1 MVNKTPELLTDS
13 QTILGRKERD
23 SSHLT
28 LYRTTA
34 PAIMR
39 PSRGCEIALNSRRV
53 QPPVPG
59 HVYYSPL
66 YAPALPGGLGSKP
79 LERRKNP
86 TNLLLRNFPD
96 GGLHNHVWNRMPS
109 LHTVLVWVHGT
120 RLGVSPSP
128 SVWVASAPCRAP
140 PRPWE
145 VGWVV
150 KRALMPFLRP
160 TANLRQE
167 PRPVVSVPLENAPET
182 EQRRR
187 QAAFT

>member
-1 MVNKTPELLTDS
+1 MTDS

-66 YAPALPGGLGSKP
+66 YAPALPAGLGSKP

-96 GGLHNHVWNRMPS
+96 GGLHNHVGNQMPS
-109 LHTVLVWVHGT
+109 LHTVLVWVHPCSRRNKVGSQPIA
-120 RLGVSPSP
+120 R

-145 VGWVV
+145 VWWAV
-150 KRALMPFLRP
+150 KGALMPFLRP
-160 TANLRQE
+160 TAKLRQE
-167 PRPVVSVPLENAPET
+167 PWLAGRLSAPGKCIGNSKGGG
-182 EQRRR
+182 R
-187 QAAFT
+187 QPSPEG